1 MLTPRPIDPNIASVS
16 TNPGYCMEKLK
27 TVTAFNDA
35 FDEIQKQLELSCSP
49 SVAQKLFE
57 FSEYLT
63 FLLMEEDVP
72 KFEERKEKYISLLLK
87 QNLSYEDIIR
97 NLIVEHRLGGVDKF
111 SMDVLQKL
119 LIDNAEFRAKF
130 ADDKK
135 YLPLFKRAF
144 IDTLSKTN
152 LIPLDWESIKS
163 IPVQQ
168 DVIDDAIEKVY
179 SFTNPY
185 TVEQNSIIAIAKIL
199 TNKEF
204 VLAQFAKAEIA
215 LTVLINSNP
224 VTLNEDDK

>member
-163 IPVQQ
+163 IP
-168 DVIDDAIEKVY
+168 
-179 SFTNPY
+179 Y